1 MQPTESADLDNCPV
15 SDVLLK
21 RLLDA
26 TVNAVTDVGNQLPDS
41 QRAALAVYCY
51 RRAHFRKLGLS
62 LAKLCSRHSLVM
74 EAGHAGELIHLQAT
88 ASGPETDSRFSDV
101 ARGGKAQVSLRSV

>member
-1 MQPTESADLDNCPV
+1 MQPTGSTDLDNCPV
-15 SDVLLK
+15 SDDLLK

-26 TVNAVTDVGNQLPDS
+26 TFNAVTDVGNQLPDG

-62 LAKLCSRHSLVM
+62 LAKLCSRQSLLM
-74 EAGHAGELIHLQAT
+74 EAGHAGEMIHLQSAAT
-88 ASGPETDSRFSDV
+88 GTETESRFSGV
-101 ARGGKAQVSLRSV
+101 SRGGKAQVSLRSV

>member
-1 MQPTESADLDNCPV
+1 MRPAGSTDLENCPV
-15 SDVLLK
+15 SDDVLK

-26 TVNAVTDVGNQLPDS
+26 TLNAVADVGNQLPES

-62 LAKLCSRHSLVM
+62 LAALCSRQSLIM
-74 EAGHAGELIHLQAT
+74 EAGHAGELIHLQAVSAGSA
-88 ASGPETDSRFSDV
+88 ASGRPGSLP
-101 ARGGKAQVSLRSV
+101 RGGKAPVSLHVV

>member
-1 MQPTESADLDNCPV
+1 MRPTGSTDLDNCPV
-15 SDVLLK
+15 SDDVLK

-26 TVNAVTDVGNQLPDS
+26 TLNAVSDVGTQLPEN

-62 LAKLCSRHSLVM
+62 LARLCSRQALVI
-74 EAGHAGELIHLQAT
+74 EAGHAGELIHGQA
-88 ASGPETDSRFSDV
+88 ASAGAMPEFERPDTP
-101 ARGGKAQVSLRSV
+101 RGGKARVTLHVV